1 MRLPIICLDERLCQF
16 LNGFRDLFSQ
26 PQWPYFVTIL
36 LGLMLCQESRTLTGL
51 LRQVES
57 GLSLSGTSRFLSE
70 SPWSAG
76 GVIGECQRQFGQ
88 VMAGLVQS
96 EHARQRAAQGKRK
109 GRHKRTVVTG
119 YLIGDDSTIAKV
131 RGQKMGGLG
140 KHHSSTLAKRVV
152 GHSLVMGLYVL
163 LGRSCPL
170 EPQMYRQKAVCEAE
184 GIPFHSKVDMMEERI
199 RTFEPVA
206 GTTTHVLLDS
216 WYTAK
221 RIWRVARQ
229 RGFLITSGL
238 KSNRAIRSA
247 DANDPQGWRWQ
258 QVDEYA
264 AGLTEADFQRLPY
277 PSQDGK
283 RMVYVH
289 VVSTRVKKLY
299 RCQVIFIREKLDGP
313 TRFWASSDLQADAS
327 TLLAHIAARWAIEVL
342 FADTKELLGLDH
354 YQLMDALAIQRFW
367 TLVMV
372 AYFFLDA
379 ERDRLQRLRQT
390 HTTIGDALRHV
401 RQRHWCHFLDWL
413 FDQFL
418 NGVPPADLYQQTVA
432 HCSLNL
438 QG

>member
-16 LNGFRDLFSQ
+16 LNGFRGLFSQ
-26 PQWPYFVTIL
+26 PQWRYFVTIL
-36 LGLMLCQESRTLTGL
+36 LGLILCQESRTLTGL

-57 GLSLSGTSRFLSE
+57 GQSLSGMSRFLSE
-70 SPWSAG
+70 SPWSASR
-76 GVIGECQRQFGQ
+76 VISECQRQFGQ
-88 VMAGLVQS
+88 EMAGVVQA
-96 EHARQRAAQGKRK
+96 EHARQRAAQSKRRGRRK
-109 GRHKRTVVTG
+109 GTVVTG
-119 YLIGDDSTIAKV
+119 YLIGDDSTIAKR

-140 KHHSSTLAKRVV
+140 KHHCSTLDKRVV

-170 EPQMYRQKAVCEAE
+170 EPQMYRQKAVCAAE

-206 GTTTHVLLDS
+206 GTTTHILLDS

-221 RIWRVARQ
+221 RIWRAARD
-229 RGFLITSGL
+229 RGFFITSGL
-238 KSNRAIRSA
+238 KSNRSIRIADESA
-247 DANDPQGWRWQ
+247 PHGWRWQ
-258 QVDEYA
+258 QMDEYA

-277 PSQDGK
+277 PSLDGK
-283 RMVYVH
+283 RLVYVH

-313 TRFWASSDLQADAS
+313 TRFWASSDLQADAAA
-327 TLLAHIAARWAIEVL
+327 LLAHIAARWDIEVL

-354 YQLMDALAIQRFW
+354 YQLMDGLAIQRFW

-418 NGVPPADLYQQTVA
+418 TGVPPADLSQQTGA

>member
-1 MRLPIICLDERLCQF
+1 MP
-16 LNGFRDLFSQ
+16 G
-26 PQWPYFVTIL
+26 PYFVTIL
-36 LGLMLCQESRTLTGL
+36 LGLIMCQESRTLTGM

-57 GLSLSGTSRFLSE
+57 GQSLSGTSRFLSE
-70 SPWSAG
+70 SPWSTSG
-76 GVIGECQRQFGQ
+76 LIGECQAQFRQEIGR
-88 VMAGLVQS
+88 AVQA
-96 EHARQRAAQGKRK
+96 EHARQRATQGKRR

-140 KHHSSTLAKRVV
+140 KHHSSTLDKRVV

-170 EPQMYRQKAVCEAE
+170 EPQMYRQKVVCEAE
-184 GIPFHSKVDMMEERI
+184 GIPFRSKVEMMEEQI

-221 RIWRVARQ
+221 RIWRASRE

-238 KSNRAIRSA
+238 KSNRSIRIA
-247 DANDPQGWRWQ
+247 DENDPGDYRGWRWQ
-258 QVDEYA
+258 RVDGYA
-264 AGLTEADFQRLPY
+264 AALTEADFQLLPY
-277 PSQDGK
+277 PSQEGK

-289 VVSTRVKKLY
+289 VLSTRVKKLY
-299 RCQVIFIREKLDGP
+299 RCQVIFIREKLDGS
-313 TRFWASSDLQADAS
+313 TRFWASSDLEADPTA
-327 TLLAHIAARWAIEVL
+327 LLAHIAARWDIEVL

-354 YQLMDALAIQRFW
+354 YQLMDATAIQRFW

-379 ERDRLQRLRQT
+379 QRDRLQRHRQA

-401 RQRHWCHFLDWL
+401 RQSHWCHFLDWL

-432 HCSLNL
+432 HCNLNL

>member
-16 LNGFRDLFSQ
+16 LNGFSGLFSQ
-26 PQWPYFVTIL
+26 PQRLYFVTIL

-51 LRQVES
+51 LRQVGS
-57 GLSLSGTSRFLSE
+57 GQSLSGLSRFLSE
-70 SPWSAG
+70 SPWSG
-76 GVIGECQRQFGQ
+76 SGVIGECQRQFGQ

-140 KHHSSTLAKRVV
+140 KHHSSTLDKRVV

-170 EPQMYRQKAVCEAE
+170 EPQMYRQKAVCAAE
-184 GIPFHSKVDMMEERI
+184 GIPFRSKVDMMEEQI
-199 RTFEPVA
+199 QTFEPVA

-221 RIWRVARQ
+221 RIWRAARQ

-238 KSNRAIRSA
+238 KSNRSLRIA
-247 DANDPQGWRWQ
+247 DASDPQGWRWQ

-283 RMVYVH
+283 RLVYVH

-313 TRFWASSDLQADAS
+313 TRFWASSDLQADAT
-327 TLLAHIAARWAIEVL
+327 TLLAHIAARWDIEVL

-354 YQLMDALAIQRFW
+354 YQLIDALAIQRFW

-418 NGVPPADLYQQTVA
+418 SGVPPADLYQQTVA